1 MERIE
6 LLGAEIGRWYS
17 DREGRLFE
25 VVALDDADATIE
37 IQHQDGTLEEC
48 DSRGWLELLPQAA
61 EPVEDWSDF
70 LGVAGNADLAGY
82 GKDIEPDWRDALD
95 RLNRLDRLD

>member
-25 VVALDDADATIE
+25 VVALDDAEATIE
-37 IQHQDGTLEEC
+37 VQHQDGTLEEF
-48 DSRGWLELLPQAA
+48 DSRSWLELLPQAA
-61 EPVEDWSDF
+61 EPAEDWSDF
-70 LGVAGNADLAGY
+70 MGVGDNSDLAGY
-82 GKDIEPDWRDALD
+82 GKDIESDWNDP
-95 RLNRLDRLD
+95 LDRLDHLD